1 MGTIK
6 RLNDAQQRLQD
17 AENAM
22 PGAYDDQYA
31 QGIADTLDKMG
42 TASGA
47 GFDFT
52 TADSGYKDALT
63 RMVGNA
69 NAGADAAAATADAL
83 SGGYGADYAKSA
95 ADQAAAAQTAN
106 TGSTLAAARA
116 DALAQWQQ
124 ELAGAGDQL
133 DTLLGQRA
141 LERGEYDS
149 SVSNAANW
157 RNYLYDRTQ
166 QARQENSDFWNN
178 VWNVVKG
185 VGNAVKTGYD
195 AYQGYY
201 QWDKEFELQ
210 KQQYA
215 DSLQRTQLSDQISAM
230 EQAQAFKQA
239 GFDDL
244 AAQTLTKYGLDS
256 TMLDAWEGMSDTQ
269 KDKMAALLQGASL
282 AGSGNDTAAKNY
294 LQMAG
299 LSGDSTDS
307 YGTIAGRL
315 NSSNLAYQQALL
327 GLQQRYK
334 TTGTGSTRSGGSSSG
349 SKSGGYTTSQLQQM
363 ANKFSSM
370 KGTEPLYD
378 FYKRT
383 LTNAGWIKADTGT
396 KASTQSAAGGTG
408 AGKAGTTTSKLPAA
422 TTKTPWSAS
431 GTVDGVA
438 GASVSMASPKGGNYN
453 TALREAQQMAN
464 NGYDMAQITEYLIRK
479 NYSDSTISQV
489 SQTMGW

>member
-178 VWNVVKG
+178 VWNAVKG
-185 VGNAVKTGYD
+185 IGSTVMEGYD
-195 AYQGYY
+195 AYKGYS
-201 QWDKEFELQ
+201 QQKWENEFKE
-210 KQQYA
+210 KQYN
-215 DSLQRTQLSDQISAM
+215 DSLARTQLSDQV
-230 EQAQAFKQA
+230 
-239 GFDDL
+239 
-244 AAQTLTKYGLDS
+244 
-256 TMLDAWEGMSDTQ
+256 
-269 KDKMAALLQGASL
+269 AALLQGASL

-299 LSGDSTDS
+299 VDTGSIDYSPT
-307 YGTIAGRL
+307 L
-315 NSSNLAYQQALL
+315 NQRQLNYTANQLALNN
-327 GLQQRYK
+327 RYR
-334 TTGTGSTRSGGSSSG
+334 TTGSGSSRTSRTKSGNTSSG
-349 SKSGGYTTSQLQQM
+349 SGKTGTTGFTNSQLQTM
-363 ANKFSSM
+363 ATKFSGM
-370 KGTEPLYD
+370 KKTDPLYD
-378 FYKRT
+378 FYQQT
-383 LTNAGWIKADTGT
+383 LTDAGWLKNSTAGSNGTSGQANTRSSPLRSGLATARGMQARGYSLDDIAGRLSADGIT
-396 KASTQSAAGGTG
+396 
-408 AGKAGTTTSKLPAA
+408 
-422 TTKTPWSAS
+422 
-431 GTVDGVA
+431 D
-438 GASVSMASPKGGNYN
+438 N
-453 TALREAQQMAN
+453 TLSSIMKILEA
-464 NGYDMAQITEYLIRK
+464 ER
-479 NYSDSTISQV
+479 
-489 SQTMGW
+489 